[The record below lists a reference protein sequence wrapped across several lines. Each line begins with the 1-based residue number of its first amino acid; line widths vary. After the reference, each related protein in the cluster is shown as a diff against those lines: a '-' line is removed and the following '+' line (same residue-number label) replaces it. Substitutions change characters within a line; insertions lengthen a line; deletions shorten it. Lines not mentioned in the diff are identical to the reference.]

1 MKTLCYVADE
11 EDDEEDE
18 WGIGEKGGKGG
29 DEKFVGNK

>member
-18 WGIGEKGGKGG
+18 WGIGEKGG
-29 DEKFVGNK
+29 DEKL